1 MASGRPSKARARK
14 ICIFSGYLPLSGLPG
29 RPTTPPI
36 FLSSH
41 PSPLGDAP
49 SPRSIRPAA
58 PATLLPMDPSHQI
71 ALSPVRASTALMV
84 RPAFFGYCDETAR
97 SNAFQ
102 NRPVGMQADE
112 LILRARS
119 EFEALAAALR
129 DHGVDLVIA
138 DADPARDT
146 PDALFPNN
154 WITFHTS
161 GAVVLYPM
169 CAPTRRREV
178 RPELIDLVEAQTGA
192 RWPSRLDLTHLADR
206 GAFLEGTGS
215 LVFDPLTAVAYAC
228 RSPRTT
234 EEGLRVFSEKTG
246 VEVHAFDAADPR
258 GVPIY
263 HTNVMMSV
271 GVRSALVCLNCV
283 AEKDRAA
290 LREAIETEDREL
302 VEISYEQVASF
313 AGNALELVSR
323 DGEPLLV
330 MSEQARRSLTPEQL
344 AALEARSTIVS
355 ADLGAIEYVAG
366 GSARCM
372 IAAVYLPSDAG
383 GTGAS
388 KPDAGPDASA
398 DAA

>member
-1 MASGRPSKARARK
+1 
-14 ICIFSGYLPLSGLPG
+14 
-29 RPTTPPI
+29 
-36 FLSSH
+36 
-41 PSPLGDAP
+41 
-49 SPRSIRPAA
+49 
-58 PATLLPMDPSHQI
+58 MDPSHEI
-71 ALSPVRASTALMV
+71 ALSPARASTALMV

-129 DHGVDLVIA
+129 EGGVDLVIA

-169 CAPTRRREV
+169 CAPIRRREV
-178 RPELIDLVEAQTGA
+178 RPELIDLVESQTGA
-192 RWPSRLDLTHLADR
+192 RWPSRLDLTPLADR

-215 LVFDPLTAVAYAC
+215 LVFDPLSAVAYAC

-234 EEGLRVFSEKTG
+234 EEGLGVFSEKTG
-246 VEVHAFDAADPR
+246 VEIHAFDAADPR

-283 AEKDRAA
+283 AEKDRGA

-372 IAAVYLPSDAG
+372 IAAVYLPPDAG
-383 GTGAS
+383 GPGAS
-388 KPDAGPDASA
+388 EPDASA
-398 DAA
+398 DASADAA

>member
-1 MASGRPSKARARK
+1 
-14 ICIFSGYLPLSGLPG
+14 
-29 RPTTPPI
+29 
-36 FLSSH
+36 
-41 PSPLGDAP
+41 
-49 SPRSIRPAA
+49 
-58 PATLLPMDPSHQI
+58 MDPSHEI
-71 ALSPVRASTALMV
+71 ALSPARASTALMV
-84 RPAFFGYCDETAR
+84 RPSYFGYCDETAR

-102 NRPVGMQADE
+102 NRPVGMEERE
-112 LILRARS
+112 LIDQARR
-119 EFEALAAALR
+119 EFEGLAQALS
-129 DHGVDLVIA
+129 DHGVNLVIA
-138 DADPARDT
+138 DADPAKDT

-169 CAPTRRREV
+169 CAPTRRLEV
-178 RPELIDLVEAQTGA
+178 RPDLIDLVEAQTGA
-192 RWPSRLDLTHLADR
+192 RWPSRLDLSPLADR

-234 EEGLRVFSEKTG
+234 EEGLRVFTEKTG
-246 VEVHAFDAADPR
+246 VDVHPFDAADPR

-283 AEKDRAA
+283 AEADRDA
-290 LREAIETEDREL
+290 LREAIQTRDREL

-313 AGNALELVSR
+313 AGNALELESR

-344 AALEARSTIVS
+344 EALESRSTIVS
-355 ADLGAIEYVAG
+355 ADLGTIEYVAG

-372 IAAVYLPSDAG
+372 IAAVYLPSDAAPPA
-383 GTGAS
+383 AS
-388 KPDAGPDASA
+388 NPPA